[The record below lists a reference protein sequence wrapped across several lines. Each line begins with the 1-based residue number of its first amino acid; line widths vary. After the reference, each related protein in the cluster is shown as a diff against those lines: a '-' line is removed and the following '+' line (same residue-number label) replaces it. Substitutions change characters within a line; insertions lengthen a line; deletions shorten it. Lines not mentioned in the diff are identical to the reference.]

1 MAKIPFWYD
10 RFEKEQKE
18 AWKDYLRLG
27 RLKDKLQFKIN
38 VRRHNQLHMFAT
50 HRAKKKLY
58 IINRVNNSALIPE
71 EPIDSVN
78 TSALIPEEPI
88 DSVNTSALIPE
99 EPAAQETDLKEP
111 LVVDIL
117 NEKSGIL
124 PDLIS
129 SIKYKQF

>member
-78 TSALIPEEPI
+78 TSALIPEEP
-88 DSVNTSALIPE
+88 
-99 EPAAQETDLKEP
+99 AAQETDLKEP